1 MWQALRIIWWIL
13 FFFGAPF
20 LVNEYPLRALI
31 IYLPIVILAS
41 IFLLYKKKKKKEV
54 GDIIYGLI
62 LWWLIFVIFSFIKA
76 KDSLDIPQFTDG
88 FMYYFPQVLMAIWMF
103 PMVFFLLIPVY
114 FFLAILRSKR
124 LDDFNARFEKPIPRK
139 FWAKARGEIIM
150 DVYTKCLVI
159 WRCIATIWLILWWI
173 FTSTD

>member
-13 FFFGAPF
+13 FFFGGPF

-62 LWWLIFVIFSFIKA
+62 FYWLMFAIFGLIKA
-76 KDSLDIPQFTDG
+76 KDDIDIPQFSDW
-88 FMYYFPQVLMAIWMF
+88 FIYYFPRILIAVWMIPTF
-103 PMVFFLLIPVY
+103 IYAFGWALINILV
-114 FFLAILRSKR
+114 ILRSR
-124 LDDFNARFEKPIPRK
+124 WLDDMEKIK
-139 FWAKARGEIIM
+139 EEYYDYFWIA
-150 DVYTKCLVI
+150 LFI
-159 WRCIATIWLILWWI
+159 WRWIATIGLVIWWI
-173 FTSTD
+173 FTPI